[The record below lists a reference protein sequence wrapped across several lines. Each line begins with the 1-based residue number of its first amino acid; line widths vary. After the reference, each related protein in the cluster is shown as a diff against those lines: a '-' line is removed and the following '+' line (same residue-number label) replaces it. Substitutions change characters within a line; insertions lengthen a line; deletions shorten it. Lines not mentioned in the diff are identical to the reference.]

1 MASIRVLSTSFQQC
15 SNTGKSWQ
23 FRGNFCCANSNALT
37 GPEAKLHRFS
47 AYCLSSLLRGDRME
61 ILQHLVLLCD
71 STWKHLGRI
80 LLTTS
85 WMLYLEVTQSSVWP
99 YMILLAPIFQS
110 NIKFCFNESPL
121 TSKVMKNHQCHMSAT
136 YSLPLEKKKKNLTK
150 SISFHSLCVM
160 ASTYPASVLG
170 VIFLSHG
177 FAHVPW

>member
-47 AYCLSSLLRGDRME
+47 AYCLSSLLRGDRLE

-71 STWKHLGRI
+71 SIWKYLGRI
-80 LLTTS
+80 LLTIS
-85 WMLYLEVTQSSVWP
+85 WMLCLEVTQSSVWP

-136 YSLPLEKKKKNLTK
+136 YSLPLEKKKKK
-150 SISFHSLCVM
+150 ISQNPSLFTRCVWWQ
-160 ASTYPASVLG
+160 APTQLQSWEW
-170 VIFLSHG
+170 F
-177 FAHVPW
+177 F